1 MATHLPPYIGAHVL
15 VCLRSLARGPAGSG
29 DLTTLLPMTVTCIH
43 DDGRV
48 DGVAVSAD
56 PGSVGRRTPDHII
69 RGVPWGDGM
78 GMWKWRPEA
87 AGVIDDTGVTA
98 DIIVNAATPALE
110 VLIDARVAD
119 AVATATTGLTAEMIV
134 EAAMPVLEALIDA
147 RVAEAVATATV
158 ALAAPPS
165 DDKGGAAPAKD

>member
-29 DLTTLLPMTVTCIH
+29 DLTTLLPMTVTYIH

-78 GMWKWRPEA
+78 GMWKWRPET
-87 AGVIDDTGVTA
+87 AGGIDATGFTA
-98 DIIVNAATPALE
+98 DVIVDAAMPA
-110 VLIDARVAD
+110 LIDARVAE